1 MRQSPYYRRPPVKPP
16 QKKNPFS
23 VAFSAMRPGQWMK
36 NLLVFGA
43 WFFAVWDPQQGVSG
57 WQAASLSFLKASGAF
72 TVFCLL
78 SSAVYLFNDIRDKAV
93 DRLHPQ
99 KKFRMIASGALSAE
113 RAWKLAAACAFAGLA
128 GAVMLGSTGFL
139 TACAVYLMLQG
150 AYSSGLK
157 KIASVDVFL
166 IATGFVL
173 RAAAGAFVIGV
184 RISPWL
190 LLCVF
195 LLSLFVALCK
205 RRNER
210 LLLRGDRGPM
220 HRQALQGYGPIGL
233 IDIQIA
239 IAAACVVVCYAVY
252 TLSTE
257 TIERFGTEMLV
268 LTVPFVLFAIFR
280 YLYLV
285 YERNLGGRPERL
297 FLSDWVMI
305 ATIAMW
311 AATASAV
318 LAAAAM
324 HGA

>member
-1 MRQSPYYRRPPVKPP
+1 MRQPPYYPKRPAPPP
-16 QKKNPFS
+16 QKKNP
-23 VAFSAMRPGQWMK
+23 AKIALSAMRPGQWMK

-43 WFFAVWDPQQGVSG
+43 WFFAVWDPSQSLNG
-57 WQAASLSFLKASGAF
+57 WRAAGLSFLKTGGTFA
-72 TVFCLL
+72 VFCLL
-78 SSAVYLFNDIRDKAV
+78 SSAVYLFNDIRDKAA

-99 KKFRMIASGALSAE
+99 KKFRMIASGALSAG
-113 RAWKLAAACAFAGLA
+113 RAWKLAALCAALGIA
-128 GAVMLGSTGFL
+128 GAAALKSPGFL
-139 TACAVYLMLQG
+139 AVCATYLALQG

-157 KIASVDVFL
+157 KIPSVDVFL
-166 IATGFVL
+166 IAAGFVL
-173 RAAAGAFVIGV
+173 RAVAGAFVIHV

-210 LLLRGDRGPM
+210 LLLRGERAPM

-233 IDIQIA
+233 IDIQIT

-252 TLSTE
+252 TLSSE
-257 TIERFGTEMLV
+257 TIARFGTEMLV

-297 FLSDWVMI
+297 FLSDWVII
-305 ATIAMW
+305 AAILMW
-311 AATASAV
+311 AATVCGV
-318 LAAAAM
+318 LAAAALFK
-324 HGA
+324 